1 MLIRHPDFRVCHHVK
16 EKGKTVGPQA
26 DLLHRVVGALKD
38 AGFVIDV
45 LACGNMTFRV
55 RAWLPRAHEHAA
67 TFSVFSVRARFWALT
82 QRAELPRAQG

>member
-55 RAWLPRAHEHAA
+55 RA
-67 TFSVFSVRARFWALT
+67 
-82 QRAELPRAQG
+82 